1 VTIADTKKKLR
12 KQALAQRALI
22 DPSTAAEA
30 ARDSLIDLIDRKI
43 IDIAD
48 GAGVSGYIA
57 MKGELDPRP
66 ALQALETR
74 GCTLLLPYTQAR
86 GAPLR
91 FLEAPGGEATGR
103 DAFGIAAPPETAAER
118 NPALL
123 LVPLAAFDR
132 RGFRLGYGG
141 GFYDAAL
148 TRLRR
153 TGHPVAIGWAYAAQ
167 EVAEV
172 PTEPHDA
179 RLDWIVTEREAIYIQ
194 ATPPS
199 R

>member
-1 VTIADTKKKLR
+1 MTIADAKQALR

-30 ARDSLIDLIDRKI
+30 ARDSLIDLIDRKV
-43 IDIAD
+43 IDVAD
-48 GAGVSGYIA
+48 GAAVSGYVA

-66 ALQALETR
+66 ALQALERR

-86 GAPLR
+86 GEPLR
-91 FLEAPGGEATGR
+91 FLEAPGGEATSR
-103 DAFGIAAPPETAAER
+103 DAFGIAAPPDGAAER
-118 NPALL
+118 NPVLL

-132 RGFRLGYGG
+132 HGFRLGYGG

-148 TRLRR
+148 TRLRH
-153 TGHPVAIGWAYAAQ
+153 TGPTVAVGWAYAAQ

-194 ATPPS
+194 ATPSS